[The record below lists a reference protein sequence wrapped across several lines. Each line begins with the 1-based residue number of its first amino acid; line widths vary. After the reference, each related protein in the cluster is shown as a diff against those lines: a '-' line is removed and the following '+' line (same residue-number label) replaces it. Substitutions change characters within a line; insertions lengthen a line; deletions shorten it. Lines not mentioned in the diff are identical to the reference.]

1 MKLLSRRAT
10 RDKAPRIDRRNP
22 AKPLLMRRRW
32 LLRFLLLLL
41 PFALLGVSEICLR
54 LAGYGFD
61 THLFKRLRI
70 GATDYFVQN
79 EDFGRRFFPSELAR
93 HPGPVRFPVHKA
105 PGTFRVFVLGE
116 SAAMGDPDESFAPD
130 RYLAILLQE
139 KYPGTR
145 FEIIN
150 VAFTAINSHVIVP
163 IARECAAHE
172 GDLWLVYMGNNEM
185 VGPFG
190 AATVFGPQA
199 PSLPY
204 VRLTLALQRSRLVQ
218 WVIEQGRKF
227 RRQKDQASA
236 WGGMGMFLNNLI
248 APDSPRKERVYRN
261 FQKNLDDIVRAG
273 IRSGAKVL
281 LNTVAVNLKDCPP
294 FASSTNTQLSLT
306 DRGRFDQFYTNGLQA
321 AEQKEWAKATELFEQ
336 ASHLD
341 MKSAE
346 LQYQWGKVLLA
357 QTNLAEAR
365 AHLELACDYDAL
377 PFRTDSRINAEIRDE
392 RQRIAGENLI
402 LFDAAAALATAG
414 GSGMCGQ
421 ETFFE
426 HVHFDFDGRYRL
438 GRAWAEQIARLL
450 PPNTNSWVSQEVCE
464 QLLGLSPWNRAQVIH
479 LMDER
484 MQMPPLSSQANNS
497 GRRSALEERINRL
510 RAEWN
515 EDNASRTRQSFLK
528 LLDQRPEDYFLR
540 QEYAVFL
547 ELSGDLAGAAREW
560 RRYCDL
566 MPHDSLGYYQA
577 GRMLNAQQQYAKAEA
592 PLRIATTI
600 RRARTDAWVELGN
613 ALLFQRKYDDALACY
628 STAQKQDS
636 RNSQILIYRGKAL
649 SGLNRHS
656 EARESYRAALRLD
669 AANGLA
675 HHELA
680 VELTLTGEPE
690 MAGTELAEAARLSP
704 DSVVARLDYGLWLMQ
719 RRHWDAAQQ
728 EFEAV
733 LRLDPGNLPAQQNLA
748 RLRGTSR

>member
-1 MKLLSRRAT
+1 
-10 RDKAPRIDRRNP
+10 
-22 AKPLLMRRRW
+22 
-32 LLRFLLLLL
+32 
-41 PFALLGVSEICLR
+41 
-54 LAGYGFD
+54 
-61 THLFKRLRI
+61 
-70 GATDYFVQN
+70 
-79 EDFGRRFFPSELAR
+79 
-93 HPGPVRFPVHKA
+93 
-105 PGTFRVFVLGE
+105 
-116 SAAMGDPDESFAPD
+116 MGDPDQSFAPD

-139 KYPGTR
+139 KYPATR
-145 FEIIN
+145 FEVIN

-199 PSLPY
+199 PALPY
-204 VRLTLALQRSRLVQ
+204 VRLALALQRSRVVQ
-218 WVIEQGRKF
+218 WLVEQGRKF
-227 RRQKDQASA
+227 RGQKDQAA

-248 APDSPRKERVYRN
+248 APDSPRKESVYRN
-261 FQKNLDDIVRAG
+261 FQQNLDDIVRAG

-294 FASSTNTQLSLT
+294 FASSTNIQLSLT
-306 DRGRFDQFYTNGLQA
+306 DRGRFDQLYTNGLQA
-321 AEQKEWAKATELFEQ
+321 AEQKEWVKATELFEQ
-336 ASHLD
+336 AGHLD

-346 LQYQWGKVLLA
+346 LHYHWGTALLM
-357 QTNLAEAR
+357 QTNLAA
-365 AHLELACDYDAL
+365 AHSHFQLACDYDAL
-377 PFRTDSRINAEIRDE
+377 PFRADSRINAEIRAE

-402 LFDAAAALATAG
+402 LFDAAAALAAG
-414 GSGMCGQ
+414 DGTGTCGK

-438 GRAWAEQIARLL
+438 GRAWAEQVARLL
-450 PPNTNSWVSQEVCE
+450 PHNTNSWVSQEACE
-464 QLLGLSPWNRAQVIH
+464 KLLGLSPWNRAQVIH

-484 MQMPPLSSQANNS
+484 MQMPPLSSQPNNF
-497 GRRSALEERINRL
+497 GRRSALQERINRL
-510 RAEWN
+510 RAQWN
-515 EDNASRTRQSFLK
+515 QDNASTTRQSFIK
-528 LLDQRPEDYFLR
+528 LLEQRPEDYFLR

-547 ELSGDLAGAAREW
+547 ELSGDVTRAASEW

-577 GRMLNAQQQYAKAEA
+577 GRMLNAQQQYAEAEA
-592 PLRIATTI
+592 LLRVATTI
-600 RRARTDAWVELGN
+600 RPSRADAWVELGN
-613 ALLFQRKYDDALACY
+613 ALLFQKKYADALGCY

-636 RNSQILIYRGKAL
+636 GNAQLLIYRGKAL
-649 SGLNRHS
+649 SGLNRHW
-656 EARESYRAALRLD
+656 EARESYRAALRLE

-680 VELTLTGEPE
+680 VELTLTGESE
-690 MAGTELAEAARLSP
+690 SAGTELAEAARLSP
-704 DSVVARLDYGLWLMQ
+704 DNVVARLDYGLWLMQ

-733 LRLDPGNLPAQQNLA
+733 LRLDPSNPPAQQNLA
-748 RLRGTSR
+748 WLRGNRR